1 MSKVYLENLESD
13 AQWYK
18 RDIVAGFPSPQRYI
32 PIIRYAIEKCMME
45 DVNSIDAI
53 YIGIIYTSILPYF
66 GSKYALRHT
75 FRRTGNATATY
86 VRVPYPDVGVYFR
99 DYRDYD
105 VDNFFNLF
113 VASTVCLERNLIC
126 RISVE
131 IIKDLDSDAHFCK
144 RDYSYLCEL

>member
-45 DVNSIDAI
+45 DVNSIDAVCI
-53 YIGIIYTSILPYF
+53 KVVHTPTLFYF
-66 GSKYALRHT
+66 GSKYVLRRPLH
-75 FRRTGNATATY
+75 RTGNATVTY
-86 VRVPYPDVGVYFR
+86 LKVPYPDVGVYFR
-99 DYRDYD
+99 EYRDYG
-105 VDNFFNLF
+105 VDNLF
-113 VASTVCLERNLIC
+113 HLLVASPMCLKYNFIC

-131 IIKDLDSDAHFCK
+131 IIKSFDSDIHFCE
-144 RDYSYLCEL
+144 RNYSYLCEL